1 MDLSG
6 QVTALAQPVNPKPAA
21 PIVVPAKQR
30 GVMAETALLTL
41 LQVLSPLAGL
51 LVEAALAW
59 RFGISGTVDAYRV
72 TVLLLLYGQQLFVT
86 SILPLVLVPVFA
98 ECRAEG
104 REHDAWIM
112 ADSVGNILLAFGI
125 IIAAFLF
132 FHPELAVS
140 VMAPGLSGSVRATAT
155 FFIRWCG
162 IAFIPICW
170 TGAAC
175 GVLYAY
181 NIVQLPA
188 ISQLTMNVILGL
200 SIVLGG
206 SRFGSGALL
215 FGMLAGAIASTLM
228 YTVRLAAV
236 RRQYG
241 PKRQLLHV
249 DYRLLSKALKIAL
262 PLIGSAASGLSTSV
276 VVNRALSRLPVGSLA
291 AFGYASKMGMLVQ
304 LMPNALA
311 TVMFPRLSAAWYS
324 GDRGEFTKQFAPA
337 LRAALYIALPLTAI
351 CWMSRR
357 PLVSLFF
364 QRGAF
369 TVADVQRAG
378 ALFAF
383 LVLSCPAASV
393 SISLGRAF
401 YAIRAARFPVM
412 MDITGNALELFFV
425 PFLTSGFGAQGAA
438 FAYSLLPWITGGGL
452 LIVFKS
458 QFPGFSLRDLGLLA
472 FKTSLIAAPSAWLGE
487 RIGSACAS
495 LFPAT
500 ALASALEAGL
510 SAAFAL
516 ALYYGLTAVLNFPEA
531 KSWTRYLQKAVQR
544 LLLRPQQRHPT
555 LTH

>member
-1 MDLSG
+1 
-6 QVTALAQPVNPKPAA
+6 
-21 PIVVPAKQR
+21 
-30 GVMAETALLTL
+30 
-41 LQVLSPLAGL
+41 
-51 LVEAALAW
+51 VEGALAW

-86 SILPLVLVPVFA
+86 SILPFVLVPVFA
-98 ECRAEG
+98 QCRAEG

-112 ADSVGNILLAFGI
+112 ADSVGNILLAFGT
-125 IIAAFLF
+125 IIAASLF
-132 FHPELAVS
+132 FRPELAVG

-181 NIVQLPA
+181 NIVRPTA

-200 SIVLGG
+200 SIALGG

-215 FGMLAGAIASTLM
+215 FGMLSGAFASTLI
-228 YTVRLAAV
+228 YTIQLAAV

-241 PKRQLLHV
+241 PNRQLLRV
-249 DYRLLSKALKIAL
+249 DFRLLLKALKIAM

-291 AFGYASKMGMLVQ
+291 AFGYASKMGLLVQ

-311 TVMFPRLSAAWYS
+311 IVIFPRLSAAWYS
-324 GDRGEFTKQFAPA
+324 GDRGEFAKQFAPV

-351 CWMSRR
+351 CWMLRR

-369 TVADVQRAG
+369 TVADVQRASV
-378 ALFAF
+378 LFSL
-383 LVLSCPAASV
+383 LVLSGPAASV
-393 SISLGRAF
+393 SVSLGRAF
-401 YAIRAARFPVM
+401 YAMGAPRFPVM

-425 PFLTSGFGAQGAA
+425 PFLTSSFGAQGAA

-452 LIVFKS
+452 LIIFKS
-458 QFPGFSLRDLGLLA
+458 QFPGFSLRDLGLFVL
-472 FKTSLIAAPSAWLGE
+472 KTILISAPSAWLGE
-487 RIGSACAS
+487 RIGSTCAN
-495 LFPAT
+495 LFQIT
-500 ALASALEAGL
+500 TLASAFEAGL

-516 ALYYGLTAVLNFPEA
+516 TLYYGLTAVLKFPEA
-531 KSWTRYLQKAVQR
+531 RSWINFVQKAVQLFR
-544 LLLRPQQRHPT
+544 AQRRQAT
-555 LTH
+555 LTP